1 MGRGELAEAGD
12 RVLPGVLDLH
22 ATPPAGILPGQ
33 PLDDAD
39 PWREARHGLRGAY
52 HGLRLCLMVLEGEND
67 PSEMLT
73 YLGHLEDAADA
84 CDRYATQLNEL
95 PNLPR

>member
-1 MGRGELAEAGD
+1 MAEAGD

-22 ATPPAGILPGQ
+22 ATPPAETLPGQ
-33 PLDDAD
+33 SLDDAD

-52 HGLRLCLMVLEGEND
+52 HGLRLCLMVLDGEND

-73 YLGHLEDAADA
+73 YLGHLEEAADA

-95 PNLPR
+95 PDLPG